1 VDELHRVERM
11 QRRLSEEPDG
21 LTPERFREA
30 KELGFSD
37 RGIARAIRR
46 DEEEVRRR
54 RLALGLRPRIRMI
67 DTLAGEWPSQT
78 NYLYLTYRADAD
90 DVTPVSPGSILV
102 LGAGPYRIGS
112 SVEFDWSTMNLVDSL
127 RAEGVPKVAVLNSN
141 PETVSTDYDRSD
153 RLYFEEITLERV
165 RDIYEFEQFSGVVT
179 SVGSQVAQNLTPLL
193 DACPSRSWAPPPR
206 RSTRPRTAP
215 SSPGSS
221 RNWRSP
227 SPPGGRSRP
236 WNRRANSPTLS
247 ATRSWSGPPTC

>member
-1 VDELHRVERM
+1 VTGATTACFEPALDYVVVKLPRWDLEKFERADRKLGPSMKSVGEVMGVGASFPEALLKAYRMSDPRAELLPPTEVRGREEILADLDRPTPDILYRVLEGLRAGIDPEEIARVTFIDRWFVDELHRVERM

-90 DVTPVSPGSILV
+90 DVTPVSPGS
-102 LGAGPYRIGS
+102 
-112 SVEFDWSTMNLVDSL
+112 
-127 RAEGVPKVAVLNSN
+127 
-141 PETVSTDYDRSD
+141 
-153 RLYFEEITLERV
+153 
-165 RDIYEFEQFSGVVT
+165 
-179 SVGSQVAQNLTPLL
+179 
-193 DACPSRSWAPPPR
+193 
-206 RSTRPRTAP
+206 
-215 SSPGSS
+215 
-221 RNWRSP
+221 
-227 SPPGGRSRP
+227 
-236 WNRRANSPTLS
+236 
-247 ATRSWSGPPTC
+247 